1 MTESMSIHQRIW
13 KAQRIIADFKF
24 QKSDKVAGS
33 GPSYTFIPI
42 DQILQIVRKAH
53 SEAGVFITTGALEY
67 DKENGEGVFVGDSR
81 WTKARGHCSV
91 FFNGADG
98 DSFETVVPFNV
109 QDNSDKLDNKILTNI
124 MRQAYREIY
133 AIDEGSASDS
143 EATWNEDKVVV
154 EPKRPVQRTDDRFF
168 KAPVAKTMEQ
178 SEKEAKIRDMNAMK
192 RKKELLD
199 IITEYLTDP
208 KTSKATLD
216 IISEVR
222 AEINLGDDVP
232 IDRLNSDV
240 LKVIIE
246 RIHREAL

>member
-1 MTESMSIHQRIW
+1 MTEFMSIYQRIW

-53 SEAGVFITTGALEY
+53 SEAGIFITTGALEY

-91 FFNGADG
+91 YFNGADG

-133 AIDEGSASDS
+133 AIDEGSASDP
-143 EATWNEDKVVV
+143 EATWSEDKVVV
-154 EPKRPVQRTDDRFF
+154 EPKRIDDRFF
-168 KAPVAKTMEQ
+168 KVPVTKTMEQ

-199 IITEYLTDP
+199 TISTYLVDP
-208 KTSKATLD
+208 KTSKAALG

-240 LKVIIE
+240 LKVILE
-246 RIHREAL
+246 RIHREVL